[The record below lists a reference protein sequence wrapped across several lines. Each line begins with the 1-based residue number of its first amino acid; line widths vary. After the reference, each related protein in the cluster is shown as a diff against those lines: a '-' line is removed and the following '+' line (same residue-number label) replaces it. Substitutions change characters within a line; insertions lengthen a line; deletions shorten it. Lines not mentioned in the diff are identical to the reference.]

1 MSPLTLI
8 VAIFGALITY
18 FQWRTAHQRIV
29 LDLFDKRLAA
39 FKEIEKAAKD
49 VVNARL
55 PADME
60 LPFWS
65 FVNAQGNARFLFGP
79 EISAALQEMLKDI
92 TAVMAASGIS
102 QDNPEWSQYNDR
114 KHAALQRLAHFVL
127 NFSPLFVPYLRLDQ
141 KMPSVWLPSDIFGP
155 DAGRE
160 A

>member
-18 FQWRTAHQRIV
+18 FQWRTAHQQCAGPV
-29 LDLFDKRLAA
+29 DKRLAA

-102 QDNPEWSQYNDR
+102 KTLLNGANTTTASMQRCNGSLTSSSIFRRCLCRTFGRPED
-114 KHAALQRLAHFVL
+114 AQRMASLR
-127 NFSPLFVPYLRLDQ
+127 YL
-141 KMPSVWLPSDIFGP
+141 GP